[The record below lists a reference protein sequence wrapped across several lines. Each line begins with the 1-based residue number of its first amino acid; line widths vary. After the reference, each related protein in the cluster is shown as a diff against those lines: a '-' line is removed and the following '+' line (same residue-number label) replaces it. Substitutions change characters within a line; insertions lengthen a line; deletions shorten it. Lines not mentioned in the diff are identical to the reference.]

1 MPPLPSTVWKSC
13 FGALLVGSVFACAS
27 GPEPKPAPVPQKR
40 ESREA
45 APDFLGANE
54 PRARLMMLG
63 TFHFKDSGLD
73 AYKPQHGVDV
83 RSPERQRE
91 VEALVEALARFQP
104 TRIAVE
110 QKRHKQDAL
119 DAAYQEYLAGRAELT
134 ANEIQQVGFRLAK
147 KLGHAKVHA
156 VDVDP
161 NRMFFPLFE
170 QVDEKQLETL
180 DARWQE
186 RFKQLYAH
194 DDALKTRQSL
204 AGHLR
209 YLNSPE
215 RIRQG
220 HGSYS
225 IGLFKVEGED
235 GYLGADLRAAWY
247 DRNLRIFRNLQ
258 RLAVS
263 PDERVLLI
271 IGAGHLPILQFVAG
285 ASPEFELVD
294 VRDYLGGE
302 SR

>member
-1 MPPLPSTVWKSC
+1 MPSLLPASWKRFLVVLLAGPLS
-13 FGALLVGSVFACAS
+13 ACATAPTPTGS
-27 GPEPKPAPVPQKR
+27 PTPTEAREDAPDLLGAKEPK
-40 ESREA
+40 
-45 APDFLGANE
+45 
-54 PRARLMMLG
+54 ARLMMLG

-73 AYKPQHGVDV
+73 RYKPQHGVDV
-83 RSPERQRE
+83 LSPERQRE

-110 QKRHKQDAL
+110 QKSHKQAAL
-119 DAAYQEYLAGRAELT
+119 DTAYQDHVAGRAELT
-134 ANEIQQVGFRLAK
+134 ANELQQVGFRLAK
-147 KLGHAKVHA
+147 KLGHAKVYA
-156 VDVDP
+156 VDADP
-161 NRMFFPLFE
+161 NRLFFPLFE

-258 RLAVS
+258 RLAAS
-263 PDERVLLI
+263 PEERVLLI

-285 ASPEFELVD
+285 TSPEFEVVD
-294 VRDYLGGE
+294 VRDYLGE
-302 SR
+302 